1 MNKEYIHGLVQNN
14 VEFVFKTLLNFSD
27 KDISLDSS
35 FSKDFGLDDLDAV
48 EIIMALEYTL
58 NISIEDEFWIIHEGK
73 NNSLNP
79 SLTIGDV
86 IDYCVRKI
94 ELALAANE
102 NSTVPSLSECN
113 SDNKNIDAQT
123 LYSYLMRYKYD
134 WSHNPKLAEIIYSS
148 TCNISEKFE
157 PIIGTKYFGEIDWT
171 QLHNKVRDTFGINI
185 PKSRARRSDIWNIYI
200 NIIGRIIRSDLIKL
214 VDSYKLFSKE
224 KIDESSLSALI
235 DAINTEYNVTIKPWQ
250 VTGTIKG
257 KPTRAKIKSAIIE
270 IVKAKSSYP
279 LSLS

>member
-1 MNKEYIHGLVQNN
+1 MNKEYIYGLVQNN

-48 EIIMALEYTL
+48 EIIMALEHTL

-79 SLTIGDV
+79 LLTIGDV

-102 NSTVPSLSECN
+102 NSTVPFLSELH
-113 SDNKNIDAQT
+113 SDNKNIGAQT

-134 WSHNPKLAEIIYSS
+134 WSHNPK
-148 TCNISEKFE
+148 
-157 PIIGTKYFGEIDWT
+157 
-171 QLHNKVRDTFGINI
+171 
-185 PKSRARRSDIWNIYI
+185 
-200 NIIGRIIRSDLIKL
+200 
-214 VDSYKLFSKE
+214 
-224 KIDESSLSALI
+224 
-235 DAINTEYNVTIKPWQ
+235 
-250 VTGTIKG
+250 
-257 KPTRAKIKSAIIE
+257 